1 MQYAKLKNDI
11 LAARERRD
19 EELKKLL
26 ATLAGGSIIQLAL
39 NVPGCDKRPAGSD
52 ALFGWGQEQLNNAVA
67 PSLELFDVDAL
78 GPWVLYASPGN
89 PIDVK
94 MQCCRIE
101 DYRDF
106 ARLLDFDVYAAD
118 GTVYDRQRLGLPQ
131 RSCLVCAAPARECI
145 RTRRHTPNQ
154 VKERF
159 EELLEPF
166 TTAGVGRVAYRRA
179 QG

>member
-19 EELKKLL
+19 EELQKLL

-39 NVPGCDKRPAGSD
+39 NVPGCDKRPAGSE

-78 GPWVLYASPGN
+78 GPWVLYASPGD
-89 PIDVK
+89 PVDVK
-94 MQCCRIE
+94 MKCCRIE

-118 GTVYDRQRLGLPQ
+118 GNGV
-131 RSCLVCAAPARECI
+131 RSAAPWLAAAFLSGVR
-145 RTRRHTPNQ
+145 RTGAGMYPYPPPYPQ
-154 VKERF
+154 SGERA
-159 EELLEPF
+159 L
-166 TTAGVGRVAYRRA
+166 
-179 QG
+179 